1 MPEFSYKQ
9 NLLKGVKYLV
19 IFILPFLVDQ
29 FIVSYPQ
36 VAQLTIGAGL
46 VMLVNWLK
54 NYVGLRIL

>member
-36 VAQLTIGAGL
+36 VAQLTVGAIL
-46 VMLVNWLK
+46 VMGVNLLK
-54 NYVGLRIL
+54 VRSGLRLP